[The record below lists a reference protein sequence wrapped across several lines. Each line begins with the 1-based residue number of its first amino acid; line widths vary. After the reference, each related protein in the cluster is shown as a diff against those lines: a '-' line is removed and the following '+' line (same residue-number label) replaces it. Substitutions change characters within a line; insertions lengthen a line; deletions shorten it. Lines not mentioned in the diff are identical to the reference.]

1 MSVDIVNL
9 IENNPITKLNGNY
22 QSKLIEKVKNTFN
35 NYEQQLFVSSFYCF
49 LNYHYKNDFIIDL
62 DNVWKWLGFSQK
74 DASKRVLEKNFVIE
88 IDYKILLHKLVE
100 QTKVSEKSEIK
111 KNVRGGHN
119 KEIIM
124 LNIDTFK
131 KFCLKAGTK
140 KAEEIH
146 EYFIKLEGILQEV
159 LLEETNELKLQLEQ
173 QKNEM
178 QQLEDVKN
186 KEYEEKLL
194 QQKILER
201 EKILLNEY
209 ATIGSIVY
217 IVKVKTLENG
227 QYVIKMGESRKGIS
241 LRYNEHKSKY
251 DECLL
256 LDCFSVQ
263 RSKDFESFL
272 HNHEQIR
279 GNKVKDLPGHESE
292 LELFLIGKHLSY
304 QTVLNIIQNNLKYF
318 NDINTHHLEL
328 EIEQLKLMIEMK
340 QTQNENPLIQELIKN
355 VKQLSNKIDHLEK
368 TNHDLISKIN
378 STQIKTNTGFQ
389 EPLITVGP
397 RLQKINPENMTLV
410 KIYESVS
417 EAMKENQAIKR
428 PSLNKAVLDNTIYHG
443 YRWLFVDRELDPTI
457 IHHIS
462 PTKQTKIQNL
472 GYIAK
477 LNAEKTEILN
487 VYLDRKTAAQLND
500 YDSSSALDTPVKNFT
515 ITKGFFYRLYN
526 DCEEDLQ
533 ASFEEKHGK
542 PLLYKDGVGQYNL
555 ENHLVQEFTCKY
567 DCIKLLSISDKT
579 LAKALEKNIPY
590 QEFYY
595 KLLGSRFK
603 WI

>member
-22 QSKLIEKVKNTFN
+22 QSKLVEKVKHVFTD
-35 NYEQQLFVSSFYCF
+35 YEQQIFVASFYCF
-49 LNYHYKNDFIIDL
+49 LNYDYKNDFVIDL
-62 DNVWKWLGFSQK
+62 DDVWKWLGFAQK
-74 DASKRVLEKNFVIE
+74 VKA
-88 IDYKILLHKLVE
+88 KILLENHFTLNVDYK
-100 QTKVSEKSEIK
+100 KSLSHTGK
-111 KNVRGGHN
+111 QANAPKGGQN
-119 KEIIM
+119 KEIFM
-124 LNIDTFK
+124 LSVKTFK
-131 KFCLKAGTK
+131 LFCIKSGTK

-378 STQIKTNTGFQ
+378 STQTKTNTGFQ

-457 IHHIS
+457 IHDIS

-500 YDSSSALDTPVKNFT
+500 YESSSALDTPVKNFT

>member
-1 MSVDIVNL
+1 MEIVKAFNSNDLHTEIVIKGTTTEPLFRAIDIGEILEMSNIRATIQNFDESEKVVNTIDTL
-9 IENNPITKLNGNY
+9 GGNQHVTFLTEKGLYKVLFKSRKPIAEKFQNWVCEVIKEIRLNGIY
-22 QSKLIEKVKNTFN
+22 
-35 NYEQQLFVSSFYCF
+35 
-49 LNYHYKNDFIIDL
+49 DL
-62 DNVWKWLGFSQK
+62 QK
-74 DASKRVLEKNFVIE
+74 E
-88 IDYKILLHKLVE
+88 
-100 QTKVSEKSEIK
+100 
-111 KNVRGGHN
+111 
-119 KEIIM
+119 
-124 LNIDTFK
+124 
-131 KFCLKAGTK
+131 
-140 KAEEIH
+140 
-146 EYFIKLEGILQEV
+146 
-159 LLEETNELKLQLEQ
+159 LEQ
-173 QKNEM
+173 KQNEM
-178 QQLEDVKN
+178 QQLEDIKN

-201 EKILLNEY
+201 EKILLKEY

-217 IVKVKTLENG
+217 VVKVKNLENG
-227 QYVIKMGESRKGIS
+227 QYIIKIGESRKGIA

-251 DECLL
+251 AECLL

-279 GNKVKDLPGHESE
+279 GNKVKDLPGHETE

-443 YRWLFVDRELDPTI
+443 FRWLFVDRELDPSI
-457 IHHIS
+457 IHSIQ
-462 PTKQTKIQNL
+462 PTKQTKVQNI
-472 GYIAK
+472 GYIAQ
-477 LNAEKTEILN
+477 LNQEKTEIVN
-487 VYLDRKTAAQLND
+487 VYLDRKTAAQING
-500 YDSSSALDTPVKNFT
+500 YNSSSAIDTPVKNFT
-515 ITKGFFYRLYN
+515 ITKGFYYRLYD
-526 DCEEDLQ
+526 DCDEEFREN
-533 ASFEEKHGK
+533 FENNHGK
-542 PLLYKDGVGQYNL
+542 PLLYKDGVGQYDL
-555 ENHLVQEFTCKY
+555 ENHLVQEFACKY
-567 DCIKLLSISDKT
+567 DCIKSLSISDKT
-579 LAKALEKNIPY
+579 LSKALEKKIPY
-590 QEFYY
+590 QGFYY
-595 KLLGSRFK
+595 QLLGSK
-603 WI
+603 LKCI